1 MTPSADPT
9 SCRSLLADQRGLSTM
24 EYAVLFIIILVGALV
39 AWSTLGEDLEAQLRG
54 GTGTVSETLSG
65 RTGVAPSTGT
75 GTPRPPT
82 PSTPPQGSGTGSGAS
97 SNKRALTG
105 R

>member
-1 MTPSADPT
+1 MTT
-9 SCRSLLADQRGLSTM
+9 STSRCCPLTDQRGLSTM
-24 EYAVLFIIILVGALV
+24 EYAVLFIIILVGAIV

-54 GTGTVSETLSG
+54 GTETVNETLSG
-65 RTGVAPSTGT
+65 RTGVAPSTPGNA
-75 GTPRPPT
+75 TPRPPAS
-82 PSTPPQGSGTGSGAS
+82 STPTQGTGSGAS